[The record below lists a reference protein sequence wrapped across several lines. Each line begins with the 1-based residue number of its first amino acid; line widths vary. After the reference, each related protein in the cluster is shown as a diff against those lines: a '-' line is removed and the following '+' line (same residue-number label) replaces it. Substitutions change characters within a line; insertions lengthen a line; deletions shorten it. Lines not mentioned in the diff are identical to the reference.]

1 MSSSITM
8 KKPIKGVVA
17 DRKGREITVITYQV
31 KTIQRPQARPTE
43 KQPELQGWEGLSPVA
58 HALACMYP
66 GGVPL
71 TRI

>member
-1 MSSSITM
+1 MSSITM
-8 KKPIKGVVA
+8 KKPVRGVVA
-17 DRKGREITVITYQV
+17 DRKGRKIMVITYQAV
-31 KTIQRPQARPTE
+31 TIQRPQARPME
-43 KQPELQGWEGLSPVA
+43 KQPDLAGWAGLPPVA